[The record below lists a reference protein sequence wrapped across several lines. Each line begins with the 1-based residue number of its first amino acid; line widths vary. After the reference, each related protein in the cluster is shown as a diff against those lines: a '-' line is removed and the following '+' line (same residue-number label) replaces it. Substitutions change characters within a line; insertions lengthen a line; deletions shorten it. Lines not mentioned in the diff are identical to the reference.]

1 MGCREINKTLP
12 RVGGG
17 GLPTPRSVPVI
28 PSPEF
33 AHFAFRLFL
42 IPAVAFLQLAG
53 EDFRLTFEL
62 VDLVVGQLAPLL
74 FDLAFQLREIAF
86 RDISI
91 HLCLQRQ
98 VVIYSTLY
106 EPAMF
111 GCHQSRTCAPCATRR
126 RIPDSANTAERR
138 TRSASTQSNTAPSRP
153 PARIR
158 IEIEVLRSMA
168 NILLCQPAGFC
179 HRVDTVLSARAA
191 GG

>member
-53 EDFRLTFEL
+53 EDFRLAFQL

-86 RDISI
+86 RHISI

-98 VVIYSTLY
+98 VVSYSTLH

-111 GCHQSRTCAPCATRR
+111 GCHQSRTCAPCAMRR
-126 RIPDSANTAERR
+126 RIPDRANIAERR
-138 TRSASTQSNTAPSRP
+138 TRSASTHSNTAPSAP
-153 PARIR
+153 AARIR
-158 IEIEVLRSMA
+158 IAMEVLRSMA
-168 NILLCQPAGFC
+168 TLFC
-179 HRVDTVLSARAA
+179 VGPPVSVTALT
-191 GG
+191 